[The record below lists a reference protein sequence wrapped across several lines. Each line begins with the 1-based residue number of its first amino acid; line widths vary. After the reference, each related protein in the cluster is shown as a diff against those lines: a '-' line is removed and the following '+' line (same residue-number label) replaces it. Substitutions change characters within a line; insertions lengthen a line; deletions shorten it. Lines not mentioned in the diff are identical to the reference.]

1 LNITGKVLIPAV
13 HANNRNSG
21 VRANAQRKRQH
32 RQCRERRI
40 MPDGS
45 RGITQI
51 VKELVQKCPAPT
63 RTSFLLDQAEVPKLS
78 PRRQLRLL
86 FGETG
91 FPALLHLL
99 FQMKLQLL
107 SELIF
112 LASSGHERGVLRVV

>member
-1 LNITGKVLIPAV
+1 
-13 HANNRNSG
+13 
-21 VRANAQRKRQH
+21 
-32 RQCRERRI
+32 

-45 RGITQI
+45 RRHNANREGIGP
-51 VKELVQKCPAPT
+51 KMSSSNSHEFP
-63 RTSFLLDQAEVPKLS
+63 LDQGEVPKLS
-78 PRRQLRLL
+78 PRRQLHLL

-112 LASSGHERGVLRVV
+112 LASSAA